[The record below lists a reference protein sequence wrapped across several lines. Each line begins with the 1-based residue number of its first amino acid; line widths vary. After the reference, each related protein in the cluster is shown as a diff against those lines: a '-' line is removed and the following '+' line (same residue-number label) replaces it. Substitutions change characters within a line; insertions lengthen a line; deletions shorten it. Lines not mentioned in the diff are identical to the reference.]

1 MSGTTTKA
9 TTSAT
14 VEGLLRL
21 AWEAEAEGR
30 PRLHDA
36 LLTLVVAE
44 SGPDDAVLAER
55 CRRRLVA
62 RQPDHWYATTATL
75 GQILANERVAKALA
89 KLRATFPP
97 VRVQR
102 HLLRFNTLRGAFE
115 GGQPPLER
123 VLQDLHLAPTRRRP
137 PAEVVPERTA
147 PTSSTSGGRD
157 RSRGGVRAL
166 PFPGRPEASGSG
178 TDSGSSN
185 DPDGSVAAMY
195 LSVLLAMAVLLQG
208 VMEQEEVANDSRAA

>member
-123 VLQDLHLAPTRRRP
+123 VLQDLHLAPTRS
-137 PAEVVPERTA
+137 RTDPMPA